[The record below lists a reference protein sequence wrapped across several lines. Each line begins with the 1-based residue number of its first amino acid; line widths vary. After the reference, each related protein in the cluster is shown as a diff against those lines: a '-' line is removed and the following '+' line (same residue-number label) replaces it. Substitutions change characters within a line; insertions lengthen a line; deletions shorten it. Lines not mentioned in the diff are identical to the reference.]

1 MRGTVAYS
9 HFCKASLLV
18 ASAVLSVGK
27 FRGNL
32 LQVTKLPA
40 LWFDGEVVA
49 ERVQVA
55 RSARTRMRGLVMRP
69 SLAQGDALLLEPA
82 RQIHTFGMRFAID
95 VVFCDRKWEVVH
107 VVRSMRPNRLTRWV
121 PSSRLCV
128 EMNAGTLPMDLTTG
142 DRLELK

>member
-1 MRGTVAYS
+1 
-9 HFCKASLLV
+9 
-18 ASAVLSVGK
+18 
-27 FRGNL
+27 
-32 LQVTKLPA
+32 
-40 LWFDGEVVA
+40 
-49 ERVQVA
+49 
-55 RSARTRMRGLVMRP
+55 MRGLVMRP